1 MNDRNH
7 PAKHAHE
14 RGTGLSAAS
23 ANGSTG
29 TFATSGSGQAA
40 RHEVSPR
47 SLASDLMASPGQHLA
62 DDTSGQIPDIV
73 IRRLPIYVRTLKALH
88 DRDVASV
95 SSEELADLIGVTAA
109 QIRRDLS
116 YFGKFGK
123 QGKGY
128 DTEFLAK
135 AIGSILRLDRQWPV
149 ALVGLG
155 HLGRAIANYRG
166 FTPSSFTIV
175 SLFDRN
181 PRHIGDVVN
190 EITIQPESEL
200 VESLRRDNIRIGII
214 ATPKVH
220 AQETADLLVEGG
232 IEAILNYAP
241 VILKVPDYVTV
252 REIDPVSALQSI
264 TYYISQDGVP
274 ARP

>member
-1 MNDRNH
+1 M
-7 PAKHAHE
+7 
-14 RGTGLSAAS
+14 
-23 ANGSTG
+23 
-29 TFATSGSGQAA
+29 
-40 RHEVSPR
+40 
-47 SLASDLMASPGQHLA
+47 PGVLA
-62 DDTSGQIPDIV
+62 DPDLAQIPDIV
-73 IRRLPIYVRTLKALH
+73 IRRLPIYVRTLRALAE
-88 DRDVASV
+88 RDVQSV
-95 SSEELADLIGVTAA
+95 SSEDLADLIGVTAA

-128 DTEFLAK
+128 DTRFLADT
-135 AIGSILRLDRQWPV
+135 IGGILRLDRVWPV

-175 SLFDRN
+175 ALFDSN

-190 EITIQPESEL
+190 EMQIESEDL
-200 VESLRRDNIRIGII
+200 IVETLKRDRIKIGII

-220 AQETADLLVEGG
+220 AQEAADHLVAGG
-232 IEAILNYAP
+232 VQAILNYAP

-252 REIDPVSALQSI
+252 REIDPISALQSI
-264 TYYISQDGVP
+264 TYYINEDDAP
-274 ARP
+274 DAF

>member
-1 MNDRNH
+1 MKSR
-7 PAKHAHE
+7 AHDSIAP
-14 RGTGLSAAS
+14 RINGLTSASDSISFAHDPLHDVPP
-23 ANGSTG
+23 GS
-29 TFATSGSGQAA
+29 
-40 RHEVSPR
+40 
-47 SLASDLMASPGQHLA
+47 LISDLMPNALTDGDVH
-62 DDTSGQIPDIV
+62 QIPDIV
-73 IRRLPIYVRTLKALH
+73 IRRLPIYVRTLKTLH
-88 DRDVASV
+88 DREVRSV

-128 DTEFLAK
+128 DTAFLAQT
-135 AIGSILRLDRQWPV
+135 ISGILRLDRQWPV

-166 FTPSSFTIV
+166 FTPSSFNIV

-181 PRHIGDVVN
+181 PRHIGDVIN
-190 EITIQPESEL
+190 EIEILPEDQL
-200 VESLRRDNIRIGII
+200 IGTLQRDNIKIGII
-214 ATPKVH
+214 ATPKIF
-220 AQETADLLVEGG
+220 AQETAEHMVAGG

-241 VILKVPDYVTV
+241 VILKVPSYVTV

-264 TYYISQDGVP
+264 TYYISDEGVP
-274 ARP
+274 DRT